1 MDNQQGKLHILG
13 KASSVVVKKLQ
24 QDNAAKENAIWLF
37 AGYSF
42 SEYKVG
48 DSFDILIKESDQSWN
63 HDFKIKLQKVYDE
76 FGRSYTTI
84 PEGYKTICLFEC
96 TPSIPAYIKGLPVLK
111 TWEVSNNSIYL
122 CDHADIDLMHDTSFD
137 TVLFDTFSKMIVSSL
152 HQRKKKHYT
161 VQDIEQVL
169 PEGTPQIV
177 IDNLLLSGA
186 LGNAGAVLAK

>member
-13 KASSVVVKKLQ
+13 KASAVIVKKLQ
-24 QDNAAKENAIWLF
+24 QQYVSKENAIWLF

-76 FGRSYTTI
+76 FGRTYTAI

-96 TPSIPAYIKGLPVLK
+96 TPSIPAYIKRLPVLK
-111 TWEVSNNSIYL
+111 TWDLSDSSIYL
-122 CDHADIDLMHDTSFD
+122 CNHANIDLLHDTSFD
-137 TVLFDTFSKMIVSSL
+137 TVLFNTFSKMIVSSL

-161 VQDIEQVL
+161 VQDIERVL
-169 PEGTPQIV
+169 PAGTPQIV
-177 IDNLLLSGA
+177 IDNLLLSGT
-186 LGNAGAVLAK
+186 LGNAEAVLTK